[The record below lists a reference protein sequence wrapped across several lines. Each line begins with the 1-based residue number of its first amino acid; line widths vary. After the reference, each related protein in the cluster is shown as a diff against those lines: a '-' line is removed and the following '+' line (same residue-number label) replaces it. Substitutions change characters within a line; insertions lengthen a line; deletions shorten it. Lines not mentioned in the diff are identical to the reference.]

1 MSNVLTS
8 SDMSTH
14 FWVGIREQPIAIYK
28 AFHGKQH
35 TGEISRVVDHCDIL
49 WTTCSGGLCVILH
62 SA

>member
-1 MSNVLTS
+1 MSNVLAS

-14 FWVGIREQPIAIYK
+14 FWVGIREQPFAIYK

-35 TGEISRVVDHCDIL
+35 ISEISYVVDHWDIL
-49 WTTCSGGLCVILH
+49 WTTCSGGFCVILH